1 MLRYILL
8 LLCVFLAVSCHQ
20 NKEYAKTKA
29 VGVPEITHKDPKN
42 PIDTE
47 LIDWKPYGKN
57 IDTQSSTY
65 KEYSSYFPKIENSA
79 LKNRI
84 IVVSMEDSLK
94 PWEEKFKLALFC
106 TGKFVV
112 VERDLEKYASVLQ
125 QIAQNPEEALKT
137 LSNSLHSQY
146 LLILKKEKNQSK
158 WILYSLLEKKQLHEE
173 SIPEE
178 NVLPIIAN
186 ISHDVSK
193 ADWKGQIASEPLPDN
208 KVIINAGALDGVKKG
223 DTFKVESP
231 LKEEGEEEILV
242 IEEVEDK
249 YATSRIK
256 GMKSLSKG
264 TNIKEVKS

>member
-1 MLRYILL
+1 M
-8 LLCVFLAVSCHQ
+8 
-20 NKEYAKTKA
+20 
-29 VGVPEITHKDPKN
+29 
-42 PIDTE
+42 
-47 LIDWKPYGKN
+47 
-57 IDTQSSTY
+57 
-65 KEYSSYFPKIENSA
+65 
-79 LKNRI
+79 
-84 IVVSMEDSLK
+84 
-94 PWEEKFKLALFC
+94 
-106 TGKFVV
+106 
-112 VERDLEKYASVLQ
+112 
-125 QIAQNPEEALKT
+125 
-137 LSNSLHSQY
+137 
-146 LLILKKEKNQSK
+146 
-158 WILYSLLEKKQLHEE
+158 HEE